1 MSCQVKC
8 TWSSLIVN
16 NCIIFLNPDNVLLS
30 PVSEG
35 GQLQT
40 TVRSKNGCMQ
50 SWQGTETTIL
60 LAAFES
66 KHRKWSYIF
75 TEDISNDR
83 LALHSR
89 PPNPHWLD
97 QLGVGDDQVL
107 PVDEEDW
114 DFLFAQQIGC
124 SDWPNENLGGAW
136 NSSLENIYNFSYREN
151 VTADSIIAIE
161 IIWKRRRSR
170 KLKKLLVSLLLS
182 STFVIFIYATTL
194 RLKNKIALPPHTPVW
209 DCLNRSPPSG
219 RALQSISLSSSPLR
233 ALPLKNQKERSHRE
247 DLKI

>member
-1 MSCQVKC
+1 MFC
-8 TWSSLIVN
+8 
-16 NCIIFLNPDNVLLS
+16 P

-124 SDWPNENLGGAW
+124 SDWPNENLEGGRGLEIQALKTFTI
-136 NSSLENIYNFSYREN
+136 SVIVRSLSRECDCWLNHCYWDHLEKTKIEKTQKAFGRSFS
-151 VTADSIIAIE
+151 
-161 IIWKRRRSR
+161 
-170 KLKKLLVSLLLS
+170 
-182 STFVIFIYATTL
+182 IF
-194 RLKNKIALPPHTPVW
+194 
-209 DCLNRSPPSG
+209 DFC
-219 RALQSISLSSSPLR
+219 LSSSMR
-233 ALPLKNQKERSHRE
+233 VRGHQ
-247 DLKI
+247 

>member
-1 MSCQVKC
+1 MFC
-8 TWSSLIVN
+8 
-16 NCIIFLNPDNVLLS
+16 P

-124 SDWPNENLGGAW
+124 SDWPNENLGRAW
-136 NSSLENIYNFSYREN
+136 NSSLENIYNFSYCAFLIERMWLLTQSLLSRSSGKDEDREN
-151 VTADSIIAIE
+151 SKSF
-161 IIWKRRRSR
+161 W
-170 KLKKLLVSLLLS
+170 
-182 STFVIFIYATTL
+182 
-194 RLKNKIALPPHTPVW
+194 
-209 DCLNRSPPSG
+209 
-219 RALQSISLSSSPLR
+219 
-233 ALPLKNQKERSHRE
+233 
-247 DLKI
+247 

>member
-16 NCIIFLNPDNVLLS
+16 NCIIFLNPDNVLPTSFWRRAAADNCEEQKRMYAVMAGNWNNHLIGS
-30 PVSEG
+30 
-35 GQLQT
+35 
-40 TVRSKNGCMQ
+40 VRKQNIC
-50 SWQGTETTIL
+50 
-60 LAAFES
+60 
-66 KHRKWSYIF
+66 RKWSYIF

-124 SDWPNENLGGAW
+124 SDWPNENLGGG
-136 NSSLENIYNFSYREN
+136 LEIQALKTF
-151 VTADSIIAIE
+151 IISVIE
-161 IIWKRRRSR
+161 RMW
-170 KLKKLLVSLLLS
+170 LLTQSLLS
-182 STFVIFIYATTL
+182 
-194 RLKNKIALPPHTPVW
+194 R
-209 DCLNRSPPSG
+209 
-219 RALQSISLSSSPLR
+219 
-233 ALPLKNQKERSHRE
+233 
-247 DLKI
+247 